1 MFRELACYSQ
11 DSTYEEILE
20 AVFTSSEKDMS
31 CLAIPSGFMSRLSEF
46 TKNQKFSVAIDFPYG
61 ISGTQ
66 IRVHEIILAIRQGAS
81 YIDLVINN
89 GFIKEENWRKIR
101 EDLKSCLA
109 ICNEHDIELRAIIE
123 YRLFP
128 VKTVLLMC
136 DLFYQAGVNNI
147 INATGFIADDISD
160 NAIISYEM
168 HEKTGV
174 FVTSCVRAFN
184 KSHIVMFEDM
194 GVYALRFMSSKVAGD
209 IL

>member
-20 AVFTSSEKDMS
+20 AVFTSSEKDMR
-31 CLAIPSGFMSRLSEF
+31 CLAIPS
-46 TKNQKFSVAIDFPYG
+46 VAIDFLYG

-109 ICNEHDIELRAIIE
+109 ICNEYDIELRAIIE

-174 FVTSCVRAFN
+174 FVTSCIRAFN

>member
-31 CLAIPSGFMSRLSEF
+31 CLAIPSGFMGRLSEF
-46 TKNQKFSVAIDFPYG
+46 TKDQKFSVAIDFPYG
-61 ISGTQ
+61 INGTQ

-109 ICNEHDIELRAIIE
+109 ICNEYDIELRAIIE

-174 FVTSCVRAFN
+174 FVTSCIRAFN